1 MRTIR
6 TTAVLLGLLL
16 TVPAFSL
23 ASSGQSQ
30 SKSSASKT
38 TPAPSSA
45 VHATKGVVKS
55 VDDTSLVIT
64 RPSGKVKEM
73 TFVISPATAR
83 KGALTCAGDERA
95 LVAGDAGYL
104 KLTGR
109 GRAPWSRNPE

>member
-6 TTAVLLGLLL
+6 ITAVLLGLLL
-16 TVPAFSL
+16 TVPAFLL

-30 SKSSASKT
+30 SKSSAPKT
-38 TPAPSSA
+38 TPASSA

-73 TFVISPATAR
+73 TFVISPGTAR
-83 KGALTCAGDERA
+83 KGALATGATVEVRYRT
-95 LVAGDAGYL
+95 DA
-104 KLTGR
+104 KQNIAT
-109 GRAPWSRNPE
+109 AVTVQEHK

>member
-83 KGALTCAGDERA
+83 KGALATGATVEVRYRT
-95 LVAGDAGYL
+95 DATQNIATAVTVQEH
-104 KLTGR
+104 K
-109 GRAPWSRNPE
+109 